1 MPKKTSHDWEYDYV
15 IDEARLKGIVGLNRS
30 TLREIAVGE
39 YVKANTA
46 KNGVVDVTTIAKP
59 LIATRAAKKISRLKE
74 ALKDLEEEAEELG
87 VD

>member
-1 MPKKTSHDWEYDYV
+1 MPKKTSHDWEYDSV
-15 IDEARLKGIVGLNRS
+15 IDDAREKGIVGLNRS

-59 LIATRAAKKISRLKE
+59 MIATRAAKKISRLKE